1 MWWAEG
7 AERVSARA
15 RERWNEQA
23 GAQRAAARQR
33 PAATSDTA
41 AQRLRTTPRHLVAEE
56 RRASKR
62 EDLVTGWCS
71 LLLVLGLYLDGWS
84 HGERAGGG
92 LTLWH
97 GVLYLGFAGTAAW
110 ILTRNQRRGA
120 WSLRAVPA
128 GYRLALVG
136 VGLAMVAVAGDTVWH
151 TLFGASQGLGQ
162 LVSPFHLVLFA
173 GACLLVSSALRAAWS
188 GPSPAR
194 VPGLRA
200 FWPVVLSTTLVVAM
214 TAFFF
219 QHVSPVA
226 AAGPPAGAPSGETAQ
241 VYELTGLLAHNFLFL
256 APVLLLLLRWQ
267 TPLGTFTVMAGSVAL
282 LLATQ
287 TGLGLVGLAGAAV
300 LGGAAADAAVT
311 LLRPSPQRRWA
322 ARTVAVVAPAVYW
335 TSHFALLGAGY
346 GVPLGAGALAR
357 VGGLGVPVRAH
368 PGPADVA
375 AGGAPDRLEPGPG
388 GHPENRDADGNARAN
403 GREVT
408 SMTATAT
415 NETAASMHER
425 FEATALPLHDSIY
438 RANLRMT
445 GDPVM
450 AQDLTQE
457 TYLRAFRA
465 FDSFEAGTNCRAW
478 MLQISHNLF
487 CRDYRGRKRITYRT
501 AADDDVDVLAQFRA
515 DVPNPEEE
523 ALRQLDREA
532 LRRAISKLPEPYRV
546 AVTLVE
552 LQGLSCEE
560 AAAVMGTPKGTVL
573 SRLFRAR
580 ERLRRLLLSEFGR
593 SRTLVPSS
601 AQNS

>member
-1 MWWAEG
+1 MAASEGQAVGRHERRPHVASRSGRAARAGMTLVGPAPGTEGDRTPRDNQTQPTRSTQATPTRRSRATRANGTRVARGGLVRWAGQVAEQARVWWAEG
-7 AERVSARA
+7 AERVTARA

-84 HGERAGGG
+84 HGERTGGG

-173 GACLLVSSALRAAWS
+173 GACLLVGSVPRAAWS

-226 AAGPPAGAPSGETAQ
+226 AAGLPAGAPPGETAQ
-241 VYELTGLLAHNFLFL
+241 VYELTGLLAHNLLFL

-311 LLRPSPQRRWA
+311 LLR
-322 ARTVAVVAPAVYW
+322 
-335 TSHFALLGAGY
+335 
-346 GVPLGAGALAR
+346 
-357 VGGLGVPVRAH
+357 
-368 PGPADVA
+368 
-375 AGGAPDRLEPGPG
+375 
-388 GHPENRDADGNARAN
+388 
-403 GREVT
+403 
-408 SMTATAT
+408 
-415 NETAASMHER
+415 
-425 FEATALPLHDSIY
+425 
-438 RANLRMT
+438 
-445 GDPVM
+445 
-450 AQDLTQE
+450 
-457 TYLRAFRA
+457 
-465 FDSFEAGTNCRAW
+465 
-478 MLQISHNLF
+478 
-487 CRDYRGRKRITYRT
+487 
-501 AADDDVDVLAQFRA
+501 
-515 DVPNPEEE
+515 
-523 ALRQLDREA
+523 
-532 LRRAISKLPEPYRV
+532 
-546 AVTLVE
+546 
-552 LQGLSCEE
+552 
-560 AAAVMGTPKGTVL
+560 
-573 SRLFRAR
+573 
-580 ERLRRLLLSEFGR
+580 
-593 SRTLVPSS
+593 
-601 AQNS
+601 